1 MNSVRL
7 LAAALAVMFCLHAA
21 TAAPPPSYPLHV
33 RGGKLYLRMDGTNVP
48 SRVKLIVEFSPA
60 SARAGAGLRPGQGAW
75 LDRGMRQGE
84 PTRLEYYAHVDD
96 ARKIVDYLR
105 RPNAYYTFEC
115 YNSGKGYLQV
125 TKAYSKS
132 VRID

>member
-1 MNSVRL
+1 MQSVRL
-7 LAAALAVMFCLHAA
+7 LAASLAVIFCLQTSPAS
-21 TAAPPPSYPLHV
+21 PPPSYPLYV

-48 SRVKLIVEFSPA
+48 SRVKLIVEFSPGT
-60 SARAGAGLRPGQGAW
+60 SRAGAGLRPGQGAW

-84 PTRLEYYAHVDD
+84 PNRLEYYAHVDD
-96 ARKIVDYLR
+96 ARKMVDYLR
-105 RPNAYYTFEC
+105 RTDSYYTFEC
-115 YNSGKGYLQV
+115 YNSGKGFLQV